1 MPTLYING
9 RDVEAHLNDRR
20 VTLEHFNYSKNDIEV
35 STVPVFDVE
44 RVVLIGYPKISMQL
58 LHHFIYQEIPVHFLS
73 PHGRWVSSM
82 LPHVNGSALRR
93 LRQLDAARDQELSL
107 MAAKQ
112 VIYAKIR
119 NMRRVLQRLAAN
131 RSRSDEDDQR
141 DACNSLQSLAVQVG
155 DAESLASVRGFEGM
169 ATAIYFRRLAVFFP
183 PELPFVSRN
192 RRPPRDAANAILSWT
207 YSIVLAEIEAEVHCA
222 GLDPC
227 LGFLHE
233 ISYGRPSLA
242 LDLLEPLRA
251 PLADLLA
258 LNLLNH
264 KLLRPEHFENNPD
277 DGGVYLKNDSRK
289 LFFTEYEQYMERF
302 FAETKGGSRVTF
314 RRVIRAMVNAVCK
327 MIEARQEPQFFLM
340 P

>member
-9 RDVEAHLNDRR
+9 SDVEARLDDRR
-20 VTLEHFNYSKNDIEV
+20 VSLAHFNYSKDDIEL
-35 STVPVFDVE
+35 STVPIFDIE
-44 RVVLIGYPKISMQL
+44 RVVLIGYPKVSMQL
-58 LHHFIYQEIPVHFLS
+58 LHHFIYQKIPVYFLS

-82 LPHVNGSALRR
+82 LPNVDGNALRR
-93 LRQLDAARDQELSL
+93 LRQYDAACDQEMSL

-131 RSRSDEDDQR
+131 RSQSQEDEQR
-141 DACNSLQSLAVQVG
+141 DACNSLQDLALQVR
-155 DAESLASVRGFEGM
+155 DADSPDSVRGYEGM

-207 YSIVLAEIEAEVHCA
+207 YSIVLAEIEAEVRCA
-222 GLDPC
+222 ALDPC
-227 LGFLHE
+227 IGFLHE
-233 ISYGRPSLA
+233 ISHGRPSLA

-258 LNLLNH
+258 LNLINH
-264 KLLRPEHFENNPD
+264 KLLRQEHFENNPE
-277 DGGVYLKNDSRK
+277 DGGVYLKNTSLK
-289 LFFTEYEQYMERF
+289 LFFSEYEQYMERF
-302 FAETKGGSRVTF
+302 FAATKGGNRVTF
-314 RRVIRAMVNAVCK
+314 RRIIKNMVHAVCN
-327 MIEARQEPQFFLM
+327 MIETKQEPQFFLM

>member
-9 RDVEAHLNDRR
+9 RDVEARLDDRR
-20 VTLEHFNYSKNDIEV
+20 VALEHFNYSKNDLE
-35 STVPVFDVE
+35 SFTVPLFDVE

-58 LHHFIYQEIPVHFLS
+58 LHHFIYQKIPVFFLS

-82 LPHVNGSALRR
+82 LPNVNGSALRR
-93 LRQLDAARDQELSL
+93 LRQYDAARDRDVSL

-131 RSRSDEDDQR
+131 RSISEENDQR
-141 DACNSLQSLAVQVG
+141 DACNSLQSLTLQVN
-155 DAESLASVRGFEGM
+155 DAESTASVRGFEGM

-207 YSIVLAEIEAEVHCA
+207 YAVVLAEIEAEIRTA

-233 ISYGRPSLA
+233 VSYGRPSLA

-251 PLADLLA
+251 PLGDLLA

-264 KLLRPEHFENNPD
+264 KLLRSEHFENNPD
-277 DGGVYLKNDSRK
+277 DGGVYLKNS
-289 LFFTEYEQYMERF
+289 T
-302 FAETKGGSRVTF
+302 VF
-314 RRVIRAMVNAVCK
+314 RGNQG
-327 MIEARQEPQFFLM
+327 RQQSDFSTRHQNHGQHCLRND
-340 P
+340 

>member
-9 RDVEAHLNDRR
+9 RDVEARLDDRR
-20 VTLEHFNYSKNDIEV
+20 VSLKHFDYSKDEINV
-35 STVPVFDVE
+35 SSVPIFDVE

-58 LHHFIYQEIPVHFLS
+58 QHHFIYHGIPVFFLS

-82 LPHVNGSALRR
+82 LPNSKGSAFRR
-93 LRQLDAARDQELSL
+93 LRQYDAARDDERCLT
-107 MAAKQ
+107 AAKQ
-112 VIYAKIR
+112 LIYAKIR

-131 RSRSDEDDQR
+131 REQSAEPAQL
-141 DACNSLQSLAVQVG
+141 DACNSLLEYANRT
-155 DAESLASVRGFEGM
+155 DKAENLASLRGLEGI
-169 ATAIYFRRLAVFFP
+169 ASAVYFRRLSSFFP
-183 PELPFVSRN
+183 KELPFVSRN

-207 YSIVLAEIEAEVHCA
+207 YAIVMAEIDAAVRCA

-233 ISYGRPSLA
+233 ISYGRPSLP

-251 PLADLLA
+251 PLGDLLS

-264 KLLRPEHFENNPD
+264 KLLRKEHFRDNPE
-277 DGGVYLKNDSRK
+277 DGGVYLKNESRK
-289 LFFTEYEQYMERF
+289 IFFPEYEQYMERF
-302 FAETKGGSRVTF
+302 FAASKGGPRVTF
-314 RRVIRAMVNAVCK
+314 RRVIRAMVSAVCE
-327 MIEARQEPQFFLM
+327 MIEAGKEPEFFLM

>member
-9 RDVEAHLNDRR
+9 RDVEARLDDRR
-20 VTLEHFNYSKNDIEV
+20 VALEHFNYSKNDLE
-35 STVPVFDVE
+35 SFTVPLFDVE

-58 LHHFIYQEIPVHFLS
+58 LHHFIYQKIPVFFLS

-82 LPHVNGSALRR
+82 LPNVNGSALRR
-93 LRQLDAARDQELSL
+93 LRQYDAARDRDVSL

-131 RSRSDEDDQR
+131 RSISEENDQR
-141 DACNSLQSLAVQVG
+141 DACNSLQSLTLQVN
-155 DAESLASVRGFEGM
+155 DAESTASVRGFEGM

-207 YSIVLAEIEAEVHCA
+207 YAVVLAEIEAEIRTA

-233 ISYGRPSLA
+233 VSYGRPSLA

-251 PLADLLA
+251 PLGDLLA

-277 DGGVYLKNDSRK
+277 DGGVYLKNSSRK
-289 LFFTEYEQYMERF
+289 LFFSEYEQYMERF
-302 FAETKGGSRVTF
+302 FAATKGGSRVTF
-314 RRVIRAMVNAVCK
+314 RRVIKTMVNTVCE
-327 MIEARQEPQFFLM
+327 MIETGQEPQFFLM